1 MHREKTATLWFD
13 VKIKDKQNERESVWV
28 FLSVLCAEQRSV
40 AKKWINAIVPESQ
53 LSAPS

>member
-13 VKIKDKQNERESVWV
+13 VKIKDKQNERESV
-28 FLSVLCAEQRSV
+28 FLSLLCAEQRSV